1 MTHAT
6 RFVVAVPAALAV
18 GAPVQ
23 AQTPEIDALRV
34 RAEAGIAEA
43 QVNLGRRYETGDGVS
58 QDAAEAVRWYWLA
71 ADQGLVTAQ
80 YRLGNMYANGEGV
93 PQDDAEAVRWYRLA
107 ADQGH
112 DAEPPRLQRCRSAA
126 LHSLPAFGRGLLGGQ
141 V

>member
-43 QVNLGRRYETGDGVS
+43 QVNLGRRYETGDGVP
-58 QDAAEAVRWYWLA
+58 QDAAEAVRWYW
-71 ADQGLVTAQ
+71 
-80 YRLGNMYANGEGV
+80 
-93 PQDDAEAVRWYRLA
+93 LA